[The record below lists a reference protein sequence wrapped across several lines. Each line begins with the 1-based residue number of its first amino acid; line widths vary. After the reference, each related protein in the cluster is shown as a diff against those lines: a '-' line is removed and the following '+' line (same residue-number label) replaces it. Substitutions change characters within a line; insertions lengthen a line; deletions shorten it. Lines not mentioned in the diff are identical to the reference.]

1 MRHEL
6 KIGEW
11 VITSD
16 NSAAIGEKPQDAV
29 AAPDRVTAK
38 FAARVALLE
47 QWAAGSEPEVI
58 LLHNFSGEAQWNRY
72 VEGIKE
78 QFEEIGIE
86 MPQLAG
92 SSETNMPT
100 LQSGVAVTMLGR
112 QKRELPAE
120 GLQWFI
126 HGKPLVGPDVLDKR
140 EQIADVR
147 KIYDALNTGIIERVW
162 PVGSKGI
169 ASEAERLLRRKLDL
183 SKEVD
188 SKLSGG
194 PASCVL
200 IGVWPEQSEAMKQHF
215 GTYIYSLETETPR

>member
-6 KIGEW
+6 KLGEW

-29 AAPDRVTAK
+29 AAPDKLTAK

-47 QWAAGSEPEVI
+47 QWAAGSEPEVV
-58 LLHNFSGEAQWNRY
+58 LLHNFSGEAQWSRY

-86 MPQLAG
+86 PPQLAG

-100 LQSGVAVTMLGR
+100 LQSGIAVTLLGR
-112 QKRELPAE
+112 QKRELQRE

-126 HGKPLVGPDVLDKR
+126 YGKPLVGPDVLKKP
-140 EQIADVR
+140 EQLADLG
-147 KIYDALNTGIIERVW
+147 KIHDALNKGIIERVW

-169 ASEAERLLRRKLDL
+169 ANEAERLFGRKLTLSADVDL
-183 SKEVD
+183 EV
-188 SKLSGG
+188 SGG

-200 IGVWPEQSEAMKQHF
+200 MGVQQKQVESIKHHF
-215 GTYIYSLETETPR
+215 GTYVYLLKAETPR

>member
-126 HGKPLVGPDVLDKR
+126 YGKPLVGPDVLDKS

-147 KIYDALNTGIIERVW
+147 KIYDALNKGIIERVW

-169 ASEAERLLRRKLDL
+169 ASETERLLRRKLDL
-183 SKEVD
+183 LEEVD
-188 SKLSGG
+188 SEVSGG

-200 IGVWPEQSEAMKQHF
+200 IGVRPEQSEAVKQHF
-215 GTYIYSLETETPR
+215 GTYVYSLETETPR